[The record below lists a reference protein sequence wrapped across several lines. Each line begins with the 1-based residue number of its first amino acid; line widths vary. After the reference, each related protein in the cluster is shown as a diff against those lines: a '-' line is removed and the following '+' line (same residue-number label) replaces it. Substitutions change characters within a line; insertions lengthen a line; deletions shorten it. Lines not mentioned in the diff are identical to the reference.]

1 MESEEMSSEGGIGGM
16 PSLGWWGDMRERKR
30 SGIKAMEALRESRAK
45 SRKKREGIMSISIY
59 ISTVF
64 Q

>member
-1 MESEEMSSEGGIGGM
+1 MGECLAWGGGGIYEKG
-16 PSLGWWGDMRERKR
+16 
-30 SGIKAMEALRESRAK
+30 SGIKAMEALRESRTK